1 MEIKKVV
8 SFFASTPACTQYD
21 SCIVKYIVLVGA
33 DTSDPAMMALQMCY
47 SNIKNAL
54 DTHLNTV
61 VSLSFSQC
69 LIPSDIHST
78 IISSPSMPSGD
89 KVNMFL
95 NAVERQISVDGNSV
109 KVLAGVLRDQGSYLS
124 VIGSDL
130 ENTYCECHNICI

>member
-1 MEIKKVV
+1 M
-8 SFFASTPACTQYD
+8 
-21 SCIVKYIVLVGA
+21 

-54 DTHLNTV
+54 DTHINTV
-61 VSLSFSQC
+61 VSSSFSQC

-95 NAVERQISVDGNSV
+95 NAVELQISVDGNSV
-109 KVLAGVLRDQGSYLS
+109 KVLAEVLRDQGSYLS

-130 ENTYCECHNICI
+130 ENTYCECHYLNMHVVTPFFSGCYFEC

>member
-1 MEIKKVV
+1 MKIKKVV
-8 SFFASTPACTQYD
+8 SSFASMSACTHD
-21 SCIVKYIVLVGA
+21 SCVLMYWYVGA

-54 DTHLNTV
+54 DTHINTV
-61 VSLSFSQC
+61 VSSSFSQC

-89 KVNMFL
+89 KVF
-95 NAVERQISVDGNSV
+95 AKI
-109 KVLAGVLRDQGSYLS
+109 LRDQGSYLS

-130 ENTYCECHNICI
+130 ENTYCECHHLNVCM

>member
-1 MEIKKVV
+1 MKIKKVV
-8 SFFASTPACTQYD
+8 SSFTSTPACTHDTCMLWYW
-21 SCIVKYIVLVGA
+21 YVGV

-54 DTHLNTV
+54 DTHINTV
-61 VSLSFSQC
+61 VSSSFSQC

-95 NAVERQISVDGNSV
+95 NAVELQISVDGNSV
-109 KVLAGVLRDQGSYLS
+109 KVLAEVLRDQGSYLS

-130 ENTYCECHNICI
+130 ENTYCECHHLNVCM